1 MDHTRRLGRR
11 DWRMRCRWPRCSG
24 AYEGVI
30 RVRMVPYIDY
40 FYNMVLG
47 TAGRWER
54 MGIEEE
60 SVECRRRRSL
70 LVAPGG
76 STVDH
81 MIEHGVN

>member
-1 MDHTRRLGRR
+1 
-11 DWRMRCRWPRCSG
+11 
-24 AYEGVI
+24 
-30 RVRMVPYIDY
+30 MVPYIDY
-40 FYNMVLG
+40 FYYMVLG
-47 TAGRWER
+47 TAGCWER

-81 MIEHGVN
+81 MLDHGLD